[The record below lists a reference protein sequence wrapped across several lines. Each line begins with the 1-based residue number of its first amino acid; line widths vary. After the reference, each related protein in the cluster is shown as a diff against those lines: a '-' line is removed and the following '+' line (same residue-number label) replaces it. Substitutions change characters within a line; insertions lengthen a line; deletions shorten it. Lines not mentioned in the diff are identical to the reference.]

1 MPGSRI
7 PALTALSG
15 ANSANDDDIVIFDTS
30 ADTTKRI
37 SRSQLATG
45 MVGDLPFTPAGT
57 VTATTV
63 LTAVTEIANALTS
76 IPTLSST
83 STLSNKT
90 LSSPT
95 LSGTVAGAAS
105 WSGQQTM
112 TAGLVIQSVS
122 PADLANVAHA
132 INTTG
137 KVKGKIVYDDTNG
150 IIYVAT
156 GANAINSWYRADG
169 GASIAPA

>member
-45 MVGDLPFTPAGT
+45 MVGALPFTPAGT

-76 IPTLSST
+76 IPTLS
-83 STLSNKT
+83 LS
-90 LSSPT
+90 L
-95 LSGTVAGAAS
+95 
-105 WSGQQTM
+105 
-112 TAGLVIQSVS
+112 I
-122 PADLANVAHA
+122 H
-132 INTTG
+132 I
-137 KVKGKIVYDDTNG
+137 
-150 IIYVAT
+150 
-156 GANAINSWYRADG
+156 
-169 GASIAPA
+169 